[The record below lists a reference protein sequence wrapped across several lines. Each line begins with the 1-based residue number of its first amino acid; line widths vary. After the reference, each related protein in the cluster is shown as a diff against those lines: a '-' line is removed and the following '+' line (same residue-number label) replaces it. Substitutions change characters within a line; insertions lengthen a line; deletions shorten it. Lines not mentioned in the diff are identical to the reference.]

1 MTDKQISQLKHNTAV
16 LAAWAIAILFFFP
29 IFWMVLTSFKT
40 ELQAI
45 AIPPLLFF
53 PPTLE
58 NFFLIEERVDYTSYV
73 FHPG

>member
-1 MTDKQISQLKHNTAV
+1 
-16 LAAWAIAILFFFP
+16 
-29 IFWMVLTSFKT
+29 MVLTSFKT

-45 AIPPLLFF
+45 AIPPLLYF

-58 NFFLIEERVDYTSYV
+58 NFFLIEERVDYTSHV